1 MRSAIVGALPITA
14 KMLADDCNIQLHFGS
29 HTFQAGVD
37 ENGTKHLYIPNLPM
51 DDARAEAM
59 GLGGIVHEDAHF
71 NFTDF
76 NEVALAKSEHE
87 VGEYTNVLEDIRA
100 ERLECQKYVGA
111 ARILE
116 KMTSAAIKEG
126 FYRPIALSMGS
137 LALMGYALY
146 RNRVEYLG
154 HTALESLVLEG
165 AELLREA
172 IGAETFNKFDSLI
185 LEVDRCKSTRDVRL
199 LAEEIVAMLRQS
211 SELENGDTGE
221 QEQQDSS
228 TDETGQS
235 ESHEQQQDA
244 PEDPDGDQSAP
255 SPEDDSAAP
264 EDSDGGSSEESN
276 PEQGNSRSSE
286 GGDAEEQELQDSVGD
301 EPAQSGS
308 HEQQQNAP
316 GNAGGAQA
324 TLSTEDEPPA
334 QGESDE
340 GGGGD
345 SNPEQGA
352 SSRSDEEYG
361 QGEAGSTE
369 SSNAADGQEA
379 HHGDVADKP
388 QGGSSKSSG
397 EVCNQ
402 PMQSGS
408 ETEEAETPIQGDA
421 SSSEDHLDAGDRTV
435 MPSAQAP
442 EREGDKRGTLRALL
456 ANQDLQSGA
465 FDIGNLLEAYMDSA
479 SSEAEQVRLPDVHRA
494 DRQVGNVEA
503 ILDRIRGETA
513 AIRRMTQGL
522 LEATARNRY
531 CLGKTGKDVDPTQL
545 WKLRCGDTRVFEKR
559 IEGKKQDTSLLILL
573 DNSISMQ
580 NQIGIVM
587 DAGLAIALAMES
599 IPGISTCVA
608 AFPYQGKESRDDVLL
623 VSDFGE
629 PLRHTA
635 ERFPAVVVQGTTP
648 MAEALLWSSYHIL
661 QTRQQRKIICV
672 VTDGQPDNLAAT
684 EEVIEALGVAGVE
697 VMALGIN
704 TVVNQLFDTSETICN
719 VQDVGPALFHMLQ
732 EKLAKA
738 A

>member
-37 ENGTKHLYIPNLPM
+37 EKGGKHLYIPNLPM
-51 DDARAEAM
+51 DDAQAEAM

-76 NEVALAKSEHE
+76 DEVALAKSDHE
-87 VGEYTNVLEDIRA
+87 VGEFANVLEDVRV

-116 KMTSAAIKEG
+116 KMTGAAIKEG
-126 FYRPIALSMGS
+126 FYRPISVSMGS

-146 RNRVEYLG
+146 RSRVAHLG
-154 HTALESLVLEG
+154 QMALEPFVVEG
-165 AELLREA
+165 AAVLREA
-172 IGAETFNKFDSLI
+172 IGTETFDKLDGLV
-185 LEVDRCKSTRDVRL
+185 LQVDRCKSTRDVRL
-199 LAEEIVAMLRQS
+199 LATEIVAMLRQAS
-211 SELENGDTGE
+211 DPEGGDTEEHEQQEPPSDESGNSPQREDDGDNDETGNQSGDSDSSQTDEEQDSFGE
-221 QEQQDSS
+221 ESGQSEGQEQQDAP
-228 TDETGQS
+228 D
-235 ESHEQQQDA
+235 DA
-244 PEDPDGDQSAP
+244 GGDQSNT
-255 SPEDDSAAP
+255 SA
-264 EDSDGGSSEESN
+264 E
-276 PEQGNSRSSE
+276 
-286 GGDAEEQELQDSVGD
+286 D
-301 EPAQSGS
+301 EPAT
-308 HEQQQNAP
+308 P
-316 GNAGGAQA
+316 GESNEAGGDKSAPEA
-324 TLSTEDEPPA
+324 VGANGADDEPSEREADSP
-334 QGESDE
+334 ES
-340 GGGGD
+340 GGTG
-345 SNPEQGA
+345 
-352 SSRSDEEYG
+352 
-361 QGEAGSTE
+361 
-369 SSNAADGQEA
+369 DGQESA
-379 HHGDVADKP
+379 EGDVADQP
-388 QGGSSKSSG
+388 HGDASHADEASSDQPSKSGSGTDEVSSLDQVAELSG
-397 EVCNQ
+397 EVDSERGSIKA
-402 PMQSGS
+402 MQGS
-408 ETEEAETPIQGDA
+408 
-421 SSSEDHLDAGDRTV
+421 DAGEV
-435 MPSAQAP
+435 
-442 EREGDKRGTLRALL
+442 EGDKRGTLRALL
-456 ANQDLQSGA
+456 ANQEMESGA
-465 FDIGNLLEAYMDSA
+465 FDIGNLLDAYMDSA
-479 SSEAEQVRLPDVHRA
+479 DSDAEQVRLPDVHRA
-494 DRQVGNVEA
+494 DRQVGDVEA

-559 IEGKKQDTSLLILL
+559 IEGRKQDTSLLILL

-580 NQIGIVM
+580 NRIGIVM

-608 AFPYQGKESRDDVLL
+608 AFPYQTKESRDDVLL

-629 PLRHTA
+629 PLRRTA
-635 ERFPAVVVQGTTP
+635 ERFPAVIVQGTTP

-684 EEVIEALGVAGVE
+684 EQVIETLGVAGVE

-704 TVVNQLFDTSETICN
+704 TVVNHLFETSETICD

>member
-37 ENGTKHLYIPNLPM
+37 EKGGKHLYIPNLPM
-51 DDARAEAM
+51 DDAQAEAM

-76 NEVALAKSEHE
+76 DEVALAKSDHE
-87 VGEYTNVLEDIRA
+87 VGEFANVLEDVRV

-116 KMTSAAIKEG
+116 KMTGAAIKEG
-126 FYRPIALSMGS
+126 FYRPISVSMGS

-146 RNRVEYLG
+146 RSRVALLG
-154 HTALESLVLEG
+154 QMALEPFAVEGAAVLRQAIGTETFDKFDGLVLQ
-165 AELLREA
+165 
-172 IGAETFNKFDSLI
+172 
-185 LEVDRCKSTRDVRL
+185 VDRCKSTRDVRL
-199 LAEEIVAMLRQS
+199 LAKEIVAMLRQASEPEGGDSDS
-211 SELENGDTGE
+211 SQTDEEQGSSGE
-221 QEQQDSS
+221 ESGQSEGQEQQDAP
-228 TDETGQS
+228 D
-235 ESHEQQQDA
+235 DA
-244 PEDPDGDQSAP
+244 SGDQSNT
-255 SPEDDSAAP
+255 SA
-264 EDSDGGSSEESN
+264 E
-276 PEQGNSRSSE
+276 
-286 GGDAEEQELQDSVGD
+286 D
-301 EPAQSGS
+301 EPAT
-308 HEQQQNAP
+308 P
-316 GNAGGAQA
+316 GESNEAGG
-324 TLSTEDEPPA
+324 DESAPEA
-334 QGESDE
+334 VGENGADDELGEGESD
-340 GGGGD
+340 
-345 SNPEQGA
+345 SP
-352 SSRSDEEYG
+352 
-361 QGEAGSTE
+361 EAGGTG
-369 SSNAADGQEA
+369 DGQESA
-379 HHGDVADKP
+379 EGDVAD
-388 QGGSSKSSG
+388 QSHGDASQTDEASSDQSSKSGSGTDEVSSLDQVAEPSGGVDSGRGSIKAMQSSDAG
-397 EVCNQ
+397 EV
-402 PMQSGS
+402 
-408 ETEEAETPIQGDA
+408 
-421 SSSEDHLDAGDRTV
+421 
-435 MPSAQAP
+435 
-442 EREGDKRGTLRALL
+442 EGDKRGTLRALL
-456 ANQDLQSGA
+456 ANQEMESGA

-479 SSEAEQVRLPDVHRA
+479 DSEAEQVRLPDVHRA
-494 DRQVGNVEA
+494 DRQVGDVEA

-513 AIRRMTQGL
+513 AIRRVTQGL

-580 NQIGIVM
+580 NRIGIVM

-608 AFPYQGKESRDDVLL
+608 AFPYQTKESRDDVLL

-629 PLRHTA
+629 PLRRTA

-661 QTRQQRKIICV
+661 KTRQQRKIICV

-684 EEVIEALGVAGVE
+684 EQVIETLGVAGVE

-704 TVVNQLFDTSETICN
+704 TVVNQLFETSETICN

>member
-76 NEVALAKSEHE
+76 SEVALAKSDHE
-87 VGEYTNVLEDIRA
+87 VGEFTNVLEDVRA

-116 KMTSAAIKEG
+116 KMTGAAIKEG
-126 FYRPIALSMGS
+126 FYRPLDLSMGS
-137 LALMGYALY
+137 LALLGYALY
-146 RNRVEYLG
+146 RNRVTYLG
-154 HTALESLVLEG
+154 HSSLHPFVLEG
-165 AELLREA
+165 ATVLREA
-172 IGAETFNKFDSLI
+172 IGVETFDKFDSLV
-185 LEVDRCKSTRDVRL
+185 LQVDRCQSTRDVRL
-199 LAEEIVAMLRQS
+199 LAEKIVAMLRQS
-211 SELENGDTGE
+211 SEPDDGGAEDQQQQESSSDQSGDSSGGDEADDSNDSENQAGESDSAQTDEEQYSSGDESGQSE
-221 QEQQDSS
+221 GQEQQD
-228 TDETGQS
+228 
-235 ESHEQQQDA
+235 A
-244 PEDPDGDQSAP
+244 PDDSDGDQSTSAT
-255 SPEDDSAAP
+255 EDNPARRQESNEAGGDESAP
-264 EDSDGGSSEESN
+264 EAVGANGADD
-276 PEQGNSRSSE
+276 
-286 GGDAEEQELQDSVGD
+286 EL
-301 EPAQSGS
+301 
-308 HEQQQNAP
+308 
-316 GNAGGAQA
+316 
-324 TLSTEDEPPA
+324 
-334 QGESDE
+334 GE
-340 GGGGD
+340 
-345 SNPEQGA
+345 
-352 SSRSDEEYG
+352 
-361 QGEAGSTE
+361 GEAGSAE
-369 SSNAADGQEA
+369 SGGTGDGQESGE
-379 HHGDVADKP
+379 GDVADQP
-388 QGGSSKSSG
+388 HGDASQTDEASNDQSSKSGSGTDEVSSLDQVAEPSG
-397 EVCNQ
+397 EVDSERGSIKA
-402 PMQSGS
+402 MQGS
-408 ETEEAETPIQGDA
+408 DVGK
-421 SSSEDHLDAGDRTV
+421 V
-435 MPSAQAP
+435 
-442 EREGDKRGTLRALL
+442 EGDKRGTLRALL
-456 ANQDLQSGA
+456 ANQEMESGA

-479 SSEAEQVRLPDVHRA
+479 DADAEQVRLPDVHHA
-494 DRQVGNVEA
+494 DRQVGDVEA
-503 ILDRIRGETA
+503 ILDRIRAETA

-580 NQIGIVM
+580 NRIGIVM

-608 AFPYQGKESRDDVLL
+608 AFPYQTKESRDDVLL

-629 PLRHTA
+629 PLRRTA

-684 EEVIEALGVAGVE
+684 EQVIETLGVAGVE

-704 TVVNQLFDTSETICN
+704 TVVNHLFETSETICD